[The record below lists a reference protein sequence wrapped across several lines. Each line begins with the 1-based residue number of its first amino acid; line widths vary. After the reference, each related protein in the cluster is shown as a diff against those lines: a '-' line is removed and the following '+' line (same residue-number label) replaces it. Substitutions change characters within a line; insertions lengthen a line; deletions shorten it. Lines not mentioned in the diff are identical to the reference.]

1 MRVLLQRP
9 CTGVGARSSPRPG
22 GCATARSSWPLPA
35 SWSLSTMSKSKR
47 LQVCSSSFVPP
58 PSTHYSGLSRKHGFA
73 FFHQQSS
80 SSPAS
85 SFVLERD
92 DFCSGS
98 WYRHEHQFL
107 FTLLPVSVLA
117 LAFELS
123 SQLTSLRSLLQAMPC
138 CMVFACSPA
147 LLPSSDVFPFNTVP
161 NPEVLSATQLLTAM
175 QSVLLTGWGA
185 HPVLSAQ
192 LLFDSPIP

>member
-1 MRVLLQRP
+1 MLQRVPHGHSPPHGACLLCRNPSACRCAPLLLCLPPPHIILACPANTGLRFSINRVL
-9 CTGVGARSSPRPG
+9 
-22 GCATARSSWPLPA
+22 
-35 SWSLSTMSKSKR
+35 
-47 LQVCSSSFVPP
+47 
-58 PSTHYSGLSRKHGFA
+58 
-73 FFHQQSS
+73 
-80 SSPAS
+80 SPAS

-161 NPEVLSATQLLTAM
+161 NPEVLSPTQLLTAM